1 LPDIKGSEQIKGMTE
16 AEARTIMKAHG
27 WGYRDRKRRNL
38 GTKYIYAQ
46 RRQGSKR
53 IERYIC
59 PFSKLG
65 DLTELEL
72 LRKLAPEAHSTQ

>member
-1 LPDIKGSEQIKGMTE
+1 MTE
-16 AEARTIMKAHG
+16 AEARAIMKAHG
-27 WGYRDRKRRNL
+27 WSYRDRKRRNL

-59 PFSKLG
+59 PLSKLG
-65 DLTELEL
+65 DLTEQGL
-72 LRKLAPEAHSTQ
+72 LIKLAPESHSTQY